1 MPVYTGHPE
10 LEHSWMVFVDGENFT
25 IRAQKVAAAKNLQ
38 LVEGR
43 YHKKDCFAWFPKF
56 TATARIASAPTQLQR
71 HALRAYYYTSLIG
84 DTAALEAVEMSLWQL
99 GFNPQ
104 VFKRDANQKKA
115 KGVDIALTKDMLTH
129 AFLGHYEVAVLISG
143 DGDYV
148 PLVEQVKRFG
158 KPVFVWFFEDEGLN
172 PKLKLASDWF
182 RDITNYFLEGW
193 D

>member
-1 MPVYTGHPE
+1 M
-10 LEHSWMVFVDGENFT
+10 
-25 IRAQKVAAAKNLQ
+25 
-38 LVEGR
+38 
-43 YHKKDCFAWFPKF
+43 
-56 TATARIASAPTQLQR
+56 
-71 HALRAYYYTSLIG
+71 
-84 DTAALEAVEMSLWQL
+84 

-158 KPVFVWFFEDEGLN
+158 KPVFVLFFEDEGLS

-182 RDITNYFLEGW
+182 RDITPYFLEGW